1 MEEHA
6 PGMAPTTFFA
16 AVEQG
21 LLLEIA
27 LLNVTCG
34 FGRTN
39 RHIDNAN
46 CDDFD
51 PLAKVFS
58 QKYIRTD
65 SNYATIRKKS
75 VTIHNIN
82 KHVNM

>member
-16 AVEQG
+16 AVEQCF
-21 LLLEIA
+21 LLEIA
-27 LLNVTCG
+27 MLNVVRCG

-46 CDDFD
+46 FDDFD
-51 PLAKVFS
+51 PLGVS
-58 QKYIRTD
+58 IRLILMLMLILMTNG
-65 SNYATIRKKS
+65 SCL
-75 VTIHNIN
+75 
-82 KHVNM
+82 